1 MTKSAQPYADL
12 YARSLL
18 DSIHEAGADKVK
30 QLATE
35 TSPGVYTICRKIY
48 DADITMIADFNEET
62 ATAKAELIHDRTNV
76 ATTTYH
82 FDDYTPPSDDD
93 PIYVKAA

>member
-18 DSIHEAGADKVK
+18 NALHETGADKVK

-35 TSPGVYTICRKIY
+35 TSPGIYTMRRKIY

-62 ATAKAELIHDRTNV
+62 VTAKAELIHDRTNS